1 MVKIELARADLF
13 TLPHKA
19 VRSIIYELGQILQ
32 TTNFDDRNETES
44 TLPRL
49 KHDLDMLHQHA
60 VHENLYVFPKVQANE
75 PKMID
80 MLTREHEE
88 IEGKMDKVL
97 KTTDELNR
105 IESREQRIEKGNA
118 LYQEAN
124 DLFAFYLA
132 HNNIE
137 EATVLPAT
145 QKYHTDETLR
155 AIRATIMKSMSPEQS
170 TDWLSW
176 IFSSGNNNEATNL
189 LVGLK
194 EGAPPPI
201 FENMARIAQNALG
214 EDRWK
219 VVRARA
225 GL

>member
-1 MVKIELARADLF
+1 MARADLF

-19 VRSIIYELGQILQ
+19 VRSIIYELGKILQ
-32 TTNFDDRNETES
+32 TSNFDDRNETES

-88 IEGKMDKVL
+88 IEVKMGTVL
-97 KTTDELNR
+97 KTADELNS

-124 DLFAFYLA
+124 DLFAFYLT
-132 HNNIE
+132 HNNNE

-145 QKYHTDETLR
+145 QKYHTDEALR

-176 IFSSGNNNEATNL
+176 IFSAGNNNEATSL

-219 VVRARA
+219 VVKARA

>member
-1 MVKIELARADLF
+1 MARADLF

-19 VRSIIYELGQILQ
+19 VRSIIYELGKILQ

-60 VHENLYVFPKVQANE
+60 VHENLYVFPSVQANE
-75 PKMID
+75 PKMIE

-88 IEGKMDKVL
+88 IERKMGAVL
-97 KTTDELNR
+97 KATDELNR

-118 LYQEAN
+118 LCQEAN

-132 HNNIE
+132 HNNNE

-145 QKYHTDETLR
+145 QKYHTDEALR

-176 IFSSGNNNEATNL
+176 IFSSGNNSEATNL

-194 EGAPPPI
+194 EGAPPPM

-219 VVRARA
+219 VVKARA

>member
-1 MVKIELARADLF
+1 MELAREDLF
-13 TLPHKA
+13 TFPHKA
-19 VRSIIYELGQILQ
+19 VRAIIYELGKILQ
-32 TTNFDDRNETES
+32 TTNFDDRHETEL

-60 VHENLYVFPKVQANE
+60 VHENLYVFPKVKPNE

-80 MLTREHEE
+80 MLTREHEA
-88 IEGKMDKVL
+88 IESKMAAVL
-97 KTTDELNR
+97 KTTDELNT
-105 IESREQRIEKGNA
+105 IDSRDQRIEKGNT

-124 DLFAFYLA
+124 DLFAFYLT
-132 HNNIE
+132 HNNNE
-137 EATVLPAT
+137 EVTVLPAT

-155 AIRATIMKSMSPEQS
+155 AIRATIMKSMSPQQS

-176 IFSSGNNNEATNL
+176 IFSSINTNESTSM
-189 LVGLK
+189 LVELK
-194 EGAPPPI
+194 KGAPPPI

-219 VVRARA
+219 IVKAGA

>member
-1 MVKIELARADLF
+1 MARADLF

-19 VRSIIYELGQILQ
+19 VRSIIYELGKILQ

-88 IEGKMDKVL
+88 IEVKMGTVL
-97 KTTDELNR
+97 KTTDELNS

-118 LYQEAN
+118 LYQKAN
-124 DLFAFYLA
+124 DLFAFYLT
-132 HNNIE
+132 HNNNE

-145 QKYHTDETLR
+145 QKYHTDEALR

-176 IFSSGNNNEATNL
+176 IFSAGNNNEATSL

-201 FENMARIAQNALG
+201 FENMARIAQNSLG

-219 VVRARA
+219 VVKARA